1 MSDLERVLGEAQK
14 AREEAEAATRRAA
27 ELEAQAETAR
37 ERARREREERQR
49 AWAQGIVDSYEAD
62 ITAADAAILA
72 AQERFDAAAVD
83 DLPAAAKAYLEWGNA
98 AIRHYVLQVRV
109 GTAAPMLN
117 MDVSEAEF
125 ASPPPFS
132 QALDQAF
139 GRHLARLSAEARDT
153 AAAEI
158 GRTLDDEDPALTRP
172 AAQGVQA

>member
-14 AREEAEAATRRAA
+14 AREEAEAAAQRAA
-27 ELEAQAETAR
+27 DLEAQAESAR
-37 ERARREREERQR
+37 EQARREREERQR

-62 ITAADAAILA
+62 ITAADAAIQT
-72 AQERFDAAAVD
+72 AQERFDTAAVEN
-83 DLPAAAKAYLEWGNA
+83 LAGAAEAYLAWGNA
-98 AIRHYVLQVRV
+98 AVRHYVLQVRV

-139 GRHLARLSAEARDT
+139 GRHLAKISAEARDT
-153 AAAEI
+153 TAAEI
-158 GRTLDDEDPALTRP
+158 GRTLDDEDPALATP
-172 AAQGVQA
+172 ASGGSQA